1 MDQTAL
7 CFCRD
12 NNLQVRVF
20 NADEKDGFE
29 KAISGE
35 EIGTFLK
42 INMLEEIKQETL
54 ERMEKSISSLESS
67 LQKIRTGRAN
77 PSLLDAI
84 QIDYYGNMT
93 PLSQVSNIS
102 VQDAKTLLISP
113 WEKNL
118 VPDIEKAIQSS
129 DLGINPA
136 TSGDVIRV
144 ILPDLTEETR
154 RDLIKVAKSE
164 AENSKIALRNQRRDA
179 NGLLKEY
186 LKEKEI
192 SEDDERRGQEIIQ
205 NLTDDFISKVE
216 QLLELKEKD
225 LLEI

>member
-1 MDQTAL
+1 
-7 CFCRD
+7 
-12 NNLQVRVF
+12 
-20 NADEKDGFE
+20 
-29 KAISGE
+29 
-35 EIGTFLK
+35 
-42 INMLEEIKQETL
+42 MLEEIKQETL

-216 QLLELKEKD
+216 QVLELKEKD

>member
-1 MDQTAL
+1 
-7 CFCRD
+7 
-12 NNLQVRVF
+12 
-20 NADEKDGFE
+20 
-29 KAISGE
+29 
-35 EIGTFLK
+35 
-42 INMLEEIKQETL
+42 MLEEIKQETL
-54 ERMEKSISSLESS
+54 ERMKKSISSLESS

>member
-1 MDQTAL
+1 
-7 CFCRD
+7 
-12 NNLQVRVF
+12 
-20 NADEKDGFE
+20 
-29 KAISGE
+29 
-35 EIGTFLK
+35 
-42 INMLEEIKQETL
+42 MLEDIKQETL

-154 RDLIKVAKSE
+154 RELIKVAKSE

>member
-1 MDQTAL
+1 
-7 CFCRD
+7 
-12 NNLQVRVF
+12 
-20 NADEKDGFE
+20 
-29 KAISGE
+29 
-35 EIGTFLK
+35 
-42 INMLEEIKQETL
+42 MLEEIKQETL

-118 VPDIEKAIQSS
+118 VQDIEKAIQSS

-186 LKEKEI
+186 LKEKDI

>member
-1 MDQTAL
+1 
-7 CFCRD
+7 
-12 NNLQVRVF
+12 
-20 NADEKDGFE
+20 
-29 KAISGE
+29 
-35 EIGTFLK
+35 
-42 INMLEEIKQETL
+42 MLEEIKQETL
-54 ERMEKSISSLESS
+54 ERMEKSITSLENS
-67 LQKIRTGRAN
+67 LQKLRTGRAN
-77 PSLLDAI
+77 PALLDSI
-84 QIDYYGNMT
+84 QIDYYGNLT
-93 PLSQVSNIS
+93 PISQVSNIS

-118 VPDIEKAIQSS
+118 VPDIEKAIQTS

-192 SEDDERRGQEIIQ
+192 SEDEERRGQEIIQ

-216 QLLELKEKD
+216 QLVVSKEKD

>member
-1 MDQTAL
+1 
-7 CFCRD
+7 
-12 NNLQVRVF
+12 
-20 NADEKDGFE
+20 
-29 KAISGE
+29 
-35 EIGTFLK
+35 
-42 INMLEEIKQETL
+42 MLEEIKQETL
-54 ERMEKSISSLESS
+54 ERMEKSITSLESS
-67 LQKIRTGRAN
+67 LQKLRTGRAN
-77 PSLLDAI
+77 PALLDSI
-84 QIDYYGNMT
+84 QIDYYGNLT

-118 VPDIEKAIQSS
+118 VPDIEKAIQTS

-216 QLLELKEKD
+216 QLFVSKEKD

>member
-1 MDQTAL
+1 
-7 CFCRD
+7 
-12 NNLQVRVF
+12 
-20 NADEKDGFE
+20 
-29 KAISGE
+29 
-35 EIGTFLK
+35 
-42 INMLEEIKQETL
+42 MLEEIKQETL
-54 ERMEKSISSLESS
+54 ERMEKSISSFESS

-118 VPDIEKAIQSS
+118 VPVIEKAIQSS

-205 NLTDDFISKVE
+205 KLTDDFISKVE

>member
-1 MDQTAL
+1 
-7 CFCRD
+7 
-12 NNLQVRVF
+12 
-20 NADEKDGFE
+20 
-29 KAISGE
+29 
-35 EIGTFLK
+35 
-42 INMLEEIKQETL
+42 MLEEIKQETL

-216 QLLELKEKD
+216 QLLEL
-225 LLEI
+225 

>member
-1 MDQTAL
+1 
-7 CFCRD
+7 
-12 NNLQVRVF
+12 
-20 NADEKDGFE
+20 
-29 KAISGE
+29 
-35 EIGTFLK
+35 
-42 INMLEEIKQETL
+42 MLEEIKQETL

-93 PLSQVSNIS
+93 PLSQVSNIT

>member
-1 MDQTAL
+1 
-7 CFCRD
+7 
-12 NNLQVRVF
+12 
-20 NADEKDGFE
+20 
-29 KAISGE
+29 
-35 EIGTFLK
+35 
-42 INMLEEIKQETL
+42 MLEEIKQETL

-77 PSLLDAI
+77 PSLLNAI

-154 RDLIKVAKSE
+154 RDLIKIAKSE

>member
-1 MDQTAL
+1 
-7 CFCRD
+7 
-12 NNLQVRVF
+12 
-20 NADEKDGFE
+20 
-29 KAISGE
+29 
-35 EIGTFLK
+35 
-42 INMLEEIKQETL
+42 MLEEIKQETL

-118 VPDIEKAIQSS
+118 VHDIEKAIQSS

>member
-1 MDQTAL
+1 
-7 CFCRD
+7 
-12 NNLQVRVF
+12 
-20 NADEKDGFE
+20 
-29 KAISGE
+29 
-35 EIGTFLK
+35 
-42 INMLEEIKQETL
+42 MLEEIKQETL

-84 QIDYYGNMT
+84 RIDYYGSMT

>member
-1 MDQTAL
+1 
-7 CFCRD
+7 
-12 NNLQVRVF
+12 
-20 NADEKDGFE
+20 
-29 KAISGE
+29 
-35 EIGTFLK
+35 
-42 INMLEEIKQETL
+42 MLEEIKHETL
-54 ERMEKSISSLESS
+54 ERMEKSITSLESS
-67 LQKIRTGRAN
+67 LQKLRTGRAN
-77 PSLLDAI
+77 PALLDSI
-84 QIDYYGNMT
+84 QIDYYGNLT

-118 VPDIEKAIQSS
+118 VPDIEKAIQTS

-192 SEDDERRGQEIIQ
+192 SEDEERRGQEIIQ

-216 QLLELKEKD
+216 QLVVSKEKD

>member
-1 MDQTAL
+1 
-7 CFCRD
+7 
-12 NNLQVRVF
+12 
-20 NADEKDGFE
+20 
-29 KAISGE
+29 
-35 EIGTFLK
+35 
-42 INMLEEIKQETL
+42 MLEEIKQETL

-93 PLSQVSNIS
+93 PLSQLSNIS

>member
-1 MDQTAL
+1 
-7 CFCRD
+7 
-12 NNLQVRVF
+12 
-20 NADEKDGFE
+20 
-29 KAISGE
+29 
-35 EIGTFLK
+35 
-42 INMLEEIKQETL
+42 MLEEIKQETL

-118 VPDIEKAIQSS
+118 VPDIEKAIHSS

-216 QLLELKEKD
+216 QLLDLKEKD

>member
-1 MDQTAL
+1 
-7 CFCRD
+7 
-12 NNLQVRVF
+12 
-20 NADEKDGFE
+20 
-29 KAISGE
+29 
-35 EIGTFLK
+35 
-42 INMLEEIKQETL
+42 MLEEIKQETL

-144 ILPDLTEETR
+144 ILSDLTEETR

-216 QLLELKEKD
+216 QLLEL
-225 LLEI
+225 

>member
-1 MDQTAL
+1 
-7 CFCRD
+7 
-12 NNLQVRVF
+12 
-20 NADEKDGFE
+20 
-29 KAISGE
+29 
-35 EIGTFLK
+35 
-42 INMLEEIKQETL
+42 MLEEIKQETL
-54 ERMEKSISSLESS
+54 ERMEKSITSLESS
-67 LQKIRTGRAN
+67 LQKLRTGRAN
-77 PSLLDAI
+77 PALLDSI
-84 QIDYYGNMT
+84 QIDYYGNLT

-118 VPDIEKAIQSS
+118 VPDIEKAIQTS

-205 NLTDDFISKVE
+205 KLTDDFISKVE
-216 QLLELKEKD
+216 QLVVSKEKD

>member
-1 MDQTAL
+1 
-7 CFCRD
+7 
-12 NNLQVRVF
+12 
-20 NADEKDGFE
+20 
-29 KAISGE
+29 
-35 EIGTFLK
+35 
-42 INMLEEIKQETL
+42 MLEEIKQETL

-192 SEDDERRGQEIIQ
+192 SEDDERCGQEIIQ

-216 QLLELKEKD
+216 QLLDLKEKD

>member
-1 MDQTAL
+1 
-7 CFCRD
+7 
-12 NNLQVRVF
+12 
-20 NADEKDGFE
+20 
-29 KAISGE
+29 
-35 EIGTFLK
+35 
-42 INMLEEIKQETL
+42 MLEEIKQETL
-54 ERMEKSISSLESS
+54 ERMEKSISSLEGS

-118 VPDIEKAIQSS
+118 VPDIERAIQSS

-154 RDLIKVAKSE
+154 RDLIKIAKSE

-216 QLLELKEKD
+216 QLLESKEKD